1 LAINWQGQYF
11 PNYKYYFWL
20 LRVKVFMLKKLLFF
34 TVFLF
39 CSALQAQ
46 ETESLYKT
54 RKVMASKDTIRLEKA
69 SINSGFF
76 EILNTK
82 NERIDSTFYKV
93 DFQKGFFLLNENF
106 QFSSDTLIVN
116 YLQYPDYLTKEY
128 SLYKSD
134 QIVSGD
140 VGTEKL
146 YRIDNPN
153 SKKVTPFD
161 GLNTSGSITRGVTIG
176 NNQST
181 VLNSNLD
188 LQITGKISDKVSLR
202 ASLQDSNI
210 PLQDGGYSQKLDQ
223 FDNIFMEL
231 FSDDWN
237 IRAGDV
243 FLENRKTQFLSF
255 NKKVQ
260 GISAS
265 FDFDNG
271 KAKTNVFASVAFV
284 KGQYA
289 RSTFTGQEGNQGP
302 YKLKGQSG
310 ELYVLVI
317 SGSERVYVNG
327 VLLKRGENNDY
338 VIDYNAGEIVFTSL
352 FPITSEMRINV
363 EYQYSERN
371 YNRLVTYAGVTH
383 ENKKWSFGG
392 YLYAENDLKNQ
403 PLQQNLSPE
412 QVQILS
418 QAGDDVNLMKA
429 PSAYEDAYADNKIL
443 YKKTSINSVE
453 VYEYSNN
460 PADVLYNVRF
470 SQVGSNGGNYI
481 VQNNNS
487 VERIYQY
494 VEPVNGILQGN
505 YEPIVQLVPP
515 IKLQVATFLGK
526 YNPNEKTLVDFEL
539 AVSNNDQ
546 NLFSG
551 IDDANNKGIAFKTNL
566 KKRLFSRSWNLDAFA
581 NYQFV
586 EQNFKSVERLYN
598 IEFNRDWNL
607 NGALFGNQSLLVTGL
622 NFDLFSKKKTSNIGL
637 LTYQFEK
644 LDFSESY
651 SGTRHTTNALF
662 KLKKW
667 TIENN
672 GSFLNS
678 DATASTSKFIRNQTR
693 TKYHFGKNWI
703 GGSFQLED
711 NQEKDKVTNQFSA
724 LSQRFSEYGFFTGR
738 GDSTK
743 VFVEIG
749 FLQRKNDSL
758 QNGLL
763 QHVNNSQTYYF
774 KSKLI
779 QNKKTDLAV
788 YASYRNLDFTDD
800 NRENEPSLNSRVL
813 YNDRFFNQ
821 FMQIGTAYETSSG
834 TIAQQ
839 EFTYVEVPT
848 GQGVYTWNDY
858 NGNGIQELEE
868 FEIAVFQDQAKYVRI
883 FLPNQVYIKTNQNKF
898 SQSLTL
904 NPLQWQNAKGFKKL
918 LSHFYNQTS
927 FILDRKVKSEGEKL
941 ELNPFDSS
949 EENILGLNSSF
960 RNSLFYNRGRQNH
973 SVTYSYLVNKGKNLL
988 SIGSQQVQNYSHQ
1001 LQYTH
1006 LYQKS
1011 WLFNFFTKTIK
1022 TDLVSEDFVEKNY
1035 DIKGW
1040 QIAPKVSYLFS
1051 KNTKLD
1057 FFYELQNKKNQIG
1070 NFETLEQNR
1079 IGTSFSYAGE
1089 KKITVNGEFSF
1100 YENKFI
1106 GNEFSS
1112 VGFQMLEGLQAG
1124 SNLVWKLLLQKNI
1137 TSFLDVNLNYLGRKS
1152 ETGSTIHTG
1161 NVQLRAFF

>member
-1 LAINWQGQYF
+1 
-11 PNYKYYFWL
+11 
-20 LRVKVFMLKKLLFF
+20 MLKKLLFL
-34 TVFLF
+34 TVILWFSGLH
-39 CSALQAQ
+39 AQ
-46 ETESLYKT
+46 ETESAYKT
-54 RKVMASKDTIRLEKA
+54 KKVIAIRDTIHLEEF
-69 SINSGFF
+69 SINSSFF
-76 EILNTK
+76 QLLNTK
-82 NERIDSTFYKV
+82 NEPIDSTFYKV
-93 DFQKGFFLLNENF
+93 DFQKGTLFLNEK
-106 QFSSDTLIVN
+106 FSSTSDTLIVN
-116 YLQYPDYLTKEY
+116 YLKYPDFLTKEY
-128 SLYKSD
+128 GLYKES
-134 QIVSGD
+134 QVVSND

-146 YRIDNPN
+146 YKIENQNTR
-153 SKKVTPFD
+153 KVTPFD

-176 NNQST
+176 NNQNT

-260 GISAS
+260 GLSTS
-265 FDFDNG
+265 FNFGTEEN
-271 KAKTNVFASVAFV
+271 KTNVFASVAFV

-289 RSTFTGQEGNQGP
+289 KSTFTGQEGNQGP
-302 YKLKGQSG
+302 YKLKGQNG

-352 FPITSEMRINV
+352 FTITSEMRINV

-371 YNRLVTYAGVTH
+371 YNRLVTYAGATH
-383 ENKKWSFGG
+383 ESKNWSFGG
-392 YLYAENDLKNQ
+392 YIYSENDLKNQ
-403 PLQQNLSPE
+403 PLQQNLSSD
-412 QVQILS
+412 QVQVLS
-418 QAGDDVNLMKA
+418 QAGDDPALMTA
-429 PSAYEDAYADNKIL
+429 PSAYVDKFADNKIL
-443 YKKTSINSVE
+443 YRKTLINSVE
-453 VYEYSNN
+453 IYEYSSDPNE
-460 PADVLYNVRF
+460 VLYNVKF
-470 SQVGSNGGNYI
+470 SLVGNNLGNYI
-481 VQNNNS
+481 IQNSNT
-487 VERIYQY
+487 VERIFEYIA
-494 VEPVNGILQGN
+494 PVNGIAQGN
-505 YEPIVQLVPP
+505 YEPIVQLVAP
-515 IKLQVATFLGK
+515 IKIQVATFLGK
-526 YNPNEKTLVDFEL
+526 YNPDEKTAVDFEI
-539 AVSNNDQ
+539 AMSNNDK
-546 NLFSG
+546 NLFSA
-551 IDDANNKGIAFKTNL
+551 IDDSNNDGLAFKTNI
-566 KKRLFSRSWNLDAFA
+566 KKRLFTKSWTLDGFA

-586 EQNFKSVERLYN
+586 QEDFRSVERLYN

-607 NGALFGNQSLLVTGL
+607 NTTLFGNQSMLVTGL
-622 NFDLFSKKKTSNIGL
+622 NFNLFAKKETSNIGL
-637 LTYQFEK
+637 FTYQFEK
-644 LDFSESY
+644 LDYTESY
-651 SGTRHTTNALF
+651 SGARHTTTAFF
-662 KLKKW
+662 KLDKW
-667 TIENN
+667 TIENQ

-678 DATASTSKFIRNQTR
+678 DATTSTSKFIRNQAR

-703 GGSFQLED
+703 GASFQIED

-724 LSQRFSEYGFFTGR
+724 LSQRFSEYGGFIGR

-743 VFVEIG
+743 VFVELG
-749 FLQRKNDSL
+749 FLQRRNDSL

-763 QHVNNSQTYYF
+763 HHVNNSQTYF
-774 KSKLI
+774 LRSKLI

-788 YASYRNLDFTDD
+788 YASYRTLDFTDVT
-800 NRENEPSLNSRVL
+800 RKNEPSLNSRVL

-821 FMQIGTAYETSSG
+821 LMQLGTAYETSSG

-839 EFTYVEVPT
+839 EFTYIEVPT

-868 FEIAVFQDQAKYVRI
+868 FEIAQFSDQARFIRI

-898 SQSLTL
+898 SQSVAL
-904 NPLQWQNAKGFKKL
+904 NPMQWQNENGFKKFA
-918 LSHFYNQTS
+918 SYFYNQTS
-927 FILDRKVKSEGEKL
+927 FIMDRKVKSEGERL
-941 ELNPFDSS
+941 ELNPFASS

-960 RNSLFYNRGRQNH
+960 RNSLFYNRGKQKH

-988 SIGSQQVQNYSHQ
+988 SVGSQTVKNNSHQ

-1022 TDLVSEDFVEKNY
+1022 TDLISEDFVEKNY
-1035 DIKGW
+1035 DLKGY
-1040 QIAPKVSYLFS
+1040 QVAPKISYLFS
-1051 KNTKLD
+1051 KNTSLD
-1057 FFYELQNKKNQIG
+1057 FFYEFQDKENQIG
-1070 NFETLEQNR
+1070 NLETLRQNR
-1079 IGTSFSYAGE
+1079 LGTSFSYAGE
-1089 KKITVNGEFSF
+1089 KKITLNGEFSF
-1100 YENKFI
+1100 YENKFD

-1124 SNLVWKLLLQKNI
+1124 QNLVWKLLLQKNI
-1137 TSFLDVNLNYLGRKS
+1137 TQFLDINLNYQGRKS
-1152 ETGSTIHTG
+1152 ETGATVHTG
-1161 NVQLRAFF
+1161 NVQLRAYF

>member
-1 LAINWQGQYF
+1 
-11 PNYKYYFWL
+11 
-20 LRVKVFMLKKLLFF
+20 MLKKLLLLL
-34 TVFLF
+34 VLI
-39 CSALQAQ
+39 SYSGLKAQ

-54 RKVMASKDTIRLEKA
+54 KKVSVTRDTIHLENF
-69 SINSGFF
+69 SINSNFF
-76 EILNTK
+76 ELLNAK
-82 NERIDSTFYKV
+82 NEPVDSSFYKI
-93 DFQKGFFLLNENF
+93 DFQKGTLLLNEK
-106 QFSSDTLIVN
+106 FSSDSDILIVN
-116 YLQYPDYLTKEY
+116 YLKYPDFITKEY
-128 SLYKSD
+128 SLYKSNQVVTND
-134 QIVSGD
+134 IGS
-140 VGTEKL
+140 EKL
-146 YRIDNPN
+146 YKIDNPN
-153 SKKVTPFD
+153 AKKTTPFD
-161 GLNTSGSITRGVTIG
+161 GLNTSGSITRGVTVG
-176 NNQST
+176 NNQNT

-188 LQITGKISDKVSLR
+188 LQITGKISDKISLR

-243 FLENRKTQFLSF
+243 FLENRKTQFLNF

-260 GISAS
+260 GLSTS
-265 FDFDNG
+265 FNFGDEEN
-271 KAKTNVFASVAFV
+271 KTNVFASVAFV

-289 RSTFTGQEGNQGP
+289 KSTFTGQEGNQGP
-302 YKLKGQSG
+302 YKLKGQNG

-338 VIDYNAGEIVFTSL
+338 VIDYNAGEITFTSL
-352 FPITSEMRINV
+352 FTITSEMRINV

-371 YNRLVTYAGVTH
+371 YNRLVTYAGATH
-383 ENKKWSFGG
+383 ENKNWSFGG
-392 YLYAENDLKNQ
+392 YIYSENDMKNQ
-403 PLQQNLSPE
+403 PLQQNLSTE

-418 QAGDDVNLMKA
+418 QAGDNPDLMKA
-429 PSAYEDAYADNKIL
+429 PSAYEDTYADTKIL
-443 YKKTSINSVE
+443 YKKAFVDNVE
-453 VYEYSNN
+453 VYEYSNDPSN
-460 PADVLYNVRF
+460 VLYNVKF
-470 SQVGSNGGNYI
+470 SLVGNNAGNYSI
-481 VQNNNS
+481 QNSNS

-494 VEPVNGILQGN
+494 VAPVNGVLQGN
-505 YEPIVQLVPP
+505 YEPIVNLVAP

-526 YNPNEKTLVDFEL
+526 YNPDEKTLVDFEL
-539 AVSNNDQ
+539 AVSNNDK
-546 NLFSG
+546 NLFSK
-551 IDDANNKGIAFKTNL
+551 IDDGDNGGIAIKTNV
-566 KKRLFSRSWNLDAFA
+566 KKRLFTKNWTLDAFA

-586 EQNFKSVERLYN
+586 QEDFRSVERLYN

-607 NGALFGNQSLLVTGL
+607 NSVLYGNQSLLITGL
-622 NFDLFSKKKTSNIGL
+622 NFDLFAKKETSNMGL
-637 LTYQFEK
+637 FTYQFEK
-644 LDFSESY
+644 LDYTESY
-651 SGTRHTTNALF
+651 SGSRHTTTALF

-667 TIENN
+667 TIENQ

-678 DATASTSKFIRNQTR
+678 DAINSTSKFIRNQTR

-703 GGSFQLED
+703 GASMQLED
-711 NQEKDKVTNQFSA
+711 NQQKDKITGQFSA
-724 LSQRFSEYGFFTGR
+724 LSQRFSEYGAFIGR

-749 FLQRKNDSL
+749 YLQRRNDSL

-763 QHVNNSQTYYF
+763 QHVNNSQTYF
-774 KSKLI
+774 LKSKLI
-779 QNKKTDLAV
+779 QNKTTDLAV
-788 YASYRNLDFTDD
+788 YASYRNLDFTDSS
-800 NRENEPSLNSRVL
+800 RKNEPSLNSRIL

-821 FMQIGTAYETSSG
+821 LMQIGSAYETSSG

-868 FEIAVFQDQAKYVRI
+868 FEIAAFPDQARYVRI
-883 FLPNQVYIKTNQNKF
+883 FLPNQIYIKTNQNKF
-898 SQSLTL
+898 SQSVIL
-904 NPLQWQNAKGFKKL
+904 NPLQWQNEKGFKKL
-918 LSHFYNQTS
+918 ISFFYNQTS
-927 FILDRKVKSEGEKL
+927 FIMDRKIKSQGERL

-960 RNSLFYNRGRQNH
+960 RNSLFYNRGKQNH
-973 SVTYSYLVNKGKNLL
+973 SLTYTYLVNKGKNLL
-988 SIGSQQVQNYSHQ
+988 SIGSQNVTNSSHQ

-1035 DIKGW
+1035 DLKGY
-1040 QIAPKVSYLFS
+1040 QLAPKISYLFS
-1051 KNTKLD
+1051 KNTSLD
-1057 FFYELQNKKNQIG
+1057 FFYEFQNKENHIG
-1070 NFETLEQNR
+1070 NFETLVQNR
-1079 IGTSFSYAGE
+1079 LGTSFSFAGE
-1089 KKITVNGEFSF
+1089 KKITLNGEFSF
-1100 YENKFI
+1100 YQNKFD

-1124 SNLVWKLLLQKNI
+1124 QNLVWKLLLQKNL
-1137 TSFLDVNLNYLGRKS
+1137 TQFLDVNLNYQGRKS
-1152 ETGSTIHTG
+1152 EVGSVVHTG
-1161 NVQLRAFF
+1161 NIQLRAYF